1 MEVTDTEEIMDAIE
15 LVEEILDS
23 IKECVKEI
31 KNNGEE

>member
-31 KNNGEE
+31 KNNEEE